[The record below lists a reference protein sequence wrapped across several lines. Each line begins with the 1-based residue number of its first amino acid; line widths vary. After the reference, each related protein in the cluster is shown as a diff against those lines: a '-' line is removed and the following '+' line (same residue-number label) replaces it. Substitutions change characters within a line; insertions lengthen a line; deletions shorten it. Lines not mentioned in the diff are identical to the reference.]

1 MDILFWL
8 YDLFNGG
15 PLTPLSGSL
24 SGSLQDSAASLESL
38 AGSLGSL
45 AGS

>member
-24 SGSLQDSAASLESL
+24 SGSLQDSAESLEGF
-38 AGSLGSL
+38 AGSLGSFS
-45 AGS
+45 GS

>member
-15 PLTPLSGSL
+15 PLTPLNGSL
-24 SGSLQDSAASLESL
+24 SGSLQASAASLEGF
-38 AGSLGSL
+38 AGSLGSFS
-45 AGS
+45 GS